1 MLDSLELLDAVKLF
15 IYIMI
20 SFAFF
25 VGILLLVSDQ
35 AFSLFSK
42 DLQREYG
49 IRKRMF
55 PKVEDSK
62 YEFIDF
68 LLLKYR
74 FISGLLISIIAFVLL
89 LIYK

>member
-1 MLDSLELLDAVKLF
+1 MLESLEGVDAVKLF
-15 IYIMI
+15 IYIMLA
-20 SFAFF
+20 FAFF

-35 AFSLFSK
+35 AFSIFNK

-74 FISGLLISIIAFVLL
+74 FISGLLISIIAFILL

>member
-1 MLDSLELLDAVKLF
+1 MLESLEVIGAVKLF
-15 IYIMI
+15 IYIMLA
-20 SFAFF
+20 FAFF

-35 AFSLFSK
+35 AFSLFNK

-68 LLLKYR
+68 LLLKHR
-74 FISGLLISIIAFVLL
+74 FISGLLISIIAFILL
-89 LIYK
+89 LLYK